1 MVSGDSRFKN
11 EESVSQQEVIAFVI
25 LHYLTYELTSECIDS
40 LVRLD
45 ELDENHDIRCVV
57 VDNASGN
64 GSLER
69 LMAHYGA
76 NNPKVHFIINEKN
89 YGFSHANNIGFDY
102 ACQAWLPRFV
112 IVANNDIK
120 VKQVDFA
127 DVLDEIYESNN
138 QPFLI
143 GPDIYCE
150 RLGYH
155 QSPMKGLPTTDDAMA
170 KLEVNLHPYKRH
182 NIKTQIKHLGC
193 SIPGLKTIF
202 SRISFYR
209 SLNRN
214 RAFNGWKNDVTGDVT
229 LQGACLI
236 FTPRFL
242 ATDEEPFCPE
252 TFLYEEENILACRFK
267 KNGWPVLYTPRLQII
282 HYDDGATDR
291 MLTSSSA
298 KRQFIRTNE
307 VESLRVLLKLMKKE

>member
-1 MVSGDSRFKN
+1 MVRGNLQHKI
-11 EESVSQQEVIAFVI
+11 EESVTHEEVIAFVV

-45 ELDENHDIRCVV
+45 ELDKNHDIRCVV
-57 VDNASGN
+57 VDNASKN

-69 LMAHYGA
+69 LMSQYGV
-76 NNPKVHFIINEKN
+76 NNPKVHFIANEQN
-89 YGFSHANNIGFDY
+89 YGYSHANNIGFNY
-102 ACQAWLPRFV
+102 ACQTWMPRFV
-112 IVANNDIK
+112 IVANNDTK
-120 VKQVDFA
+120 VKQANFA
-127 DVLDEIYESNN
+127 DVLDKIYESNN

-155 QSPMKGLPTTDDAMA
+155 QSPMKGISTIDEAMA
-170 KLEVNLHPYKRH
+170 KLEVNIHPYEKH
-182 NIKTQIKHLGC
+182 NILIKIKRLGYL
-193 SIPGLKTIF
+193 IPGLKTIF
-202 SRISFYR
+202 SKISFRR

-214 RAFNGWKNDVTGDVT
+214 RAFNGWKNDSMGDVT

-252 TFLYEEENILACRFK
+252 TFLYEEENILAYRFK
-267 KNGWPVLYTPRLQII
+267 ANGWPVLYTPKLQII

-291 MLTSSSA
+291 MLASGSM

-307 VESLRVLLKLMKKE
+307 VDSLRVLLKLMDKE